1 MRAVLNASIPIT
13 VTFNAEMPADLSSYD
28 ADPQTGLAL
37 RVLYSGL
44 VRSSLSFGKF
54 WREYF
59 PHGSTLD
66 VRTVIECCQI
76 AFGQLA
82 PDRRG
87 ILLLVDE
94 AAKLARTSGP
104 HNAEL
109 MLTAL
114 GALLDC
120 YISSELNVVCSTLD
134 ALLLNRCRTA
144 SGRAIIYVSLPE
156 LTQSAAEVMFAKAL
170 TRILRRTPLPSS
182 MRIAISDCAGHLRTL
197 EHLLR
202 AAEVASPVFALD
214 DLRDRTVAALA
225 HHTDDTP
232 AWAISAA
239 LRGDAMA
246 LTEAVAGSNGVTF
259 CDAITSGTFIN
270 TSAFGSSAVV
280 PKLSMMYLLR
290 FAFAQDDSSPLRSS
304 IRGMAAAEEGACMPN
319 VPSLGG
325 EPFEIFVSHFLRL
338 TTVLESESSRSLAQ
352 FLHVSLD
359 EIANPDIPSRV
370 REQLCRPYSCDIP
383 GHIFAQLHTL
393 TFGAAAR
400 DDRCHAL
407 EAAGIFSFRINN
419 PAFDLLY
426 LSGPSRDKDRYAV
439 AFEARITTPG
449 SSRRA
454 GERRA
459 RIADHTDSLTEV
471 ERKVA
476 LAHMHCRQGEAFD
489 EIGVNVANVLYVY
502 LAARTIT
509 GFGIASRAAY
519 LARGV
524 VILDRPAAEIFLT
537 PTLRGCLMFRECV

>member
-1 MRAVLNASIPIT
+1 MRRFQSPLPST
-13 VTFNAEMPADLSSYD
+13 QRC
-28 ADPQTGLAL
+28 PQICPHTTRTLRL

-76 AFGQLA
+76 AFSQLA

-120 YISSELNVVCSTLD
+120 YVSSELNVVCSTLD

-144 SGRAIIYVSLPE
+144 SGRAIFYVSLPE

-170 TRILRRTPLPSS
+170 SRILRRTPLPSS
-182 MRIAISDCAGHLRTL
+182 MRVAISDCAGHLRTL

-202 AAEVASPVFALD
+202 AAQAASPVFALD
-214 DLRDRTVAALA
+214 DLRDRTVATLA
-225 HHTDDTP
+225 DHTDDTP
-232 AWAISAA
+232 AWAVSAA

-270 TSAFGSSAVV
+270 TSAFGSTAVV

-290 FAFAQDDSSPLRSS
+290 FASAQDDSSPLRSS
-304 IRGMAAAEEGACMPN
+304 IRGMAAAEEGACMLN
-319 VPSLGG
+319 LPSLGG

-338 TTVLESESSRSLAQ
+338 TTVLESESNRSLAQ

-359 EIANPDIPSRV
+359 EIANPEIPSRV
-370 REQLCRPYSCDIP
+370 REQICRPYSRGIS

-400 DDRCHAL
+400 DGRCHAL
-407 EAAGIFSFRINN
+407 DAAGIFSFRINN

-426 LSGPSRDKDRYAV
+426 LSGPARDKDRYAV

-454 GERRA
+454 SRRSA
-459 RIADHTDSLTEV
+459 RIHTDSLTEV

-489 EIGVNVANVLYVY
+489 EIGVSVANVLYVY

-509 GFGIASRAAY
+509 GFDIASRAAY

-537 PTLRGCLMFRECV
+537 PTLCGCLLFRECV